1 MSVFFRLSRL
11 CAGAEWKKHIFH
23 QYFSAFS
30 KKFWIHGPMP
40 QPFSRIL
47 QEVKFL
53 KYIFVLLQQ
62 VLCLQFCWYAFPGMI
77 HELVVY
83 FRRAVKARLE
93 VINARKHIYEY
104 IREYISLQDRSF
116 GKYINTWPNEFDI
129 SEL

>member
-1 MSVFFRLSRL
+1 
-11 CAGAEWKKHIFH
+11 
-23 QYFSAFS
+23 
-30 KKFWIHGPMP
+30 
-40 QPFSRIL
+40 
-47 QEVKFL
+47 
-53 KYIFVLLQQ
+53 
-62 VLCLQFCWYAFPGMI
+62 MI

-93 VINARKHIYEY
+93 VINAKEHIYEY